1 MEDKIVVT
9 DKETGKRF
17 DTQSKNGIAFK
28 RPNQPAESMDEAI
41 ENFEV
46 AFKNFQNEFIN
57 QINKDVLRLTNPF
70 KTQRKSGR
78 FYWSKKS
85 RNFTR
90 TKRR

>member
-1 MEDKIVVT
+1 MVT
-9 DKETGKRF
+9 DKETGEQF
-17 DTQSKNGIAFK
+17 DMQYKNDITFDW
-28 RPNQPAESMDEAI
+28 PNQPAKSMDEAI

-70 KTQRKSGR
+70 KTKRKSGR
-78 FYWSKKS
+78 FYWPKKS

-90 TKRR
+90 GKFH